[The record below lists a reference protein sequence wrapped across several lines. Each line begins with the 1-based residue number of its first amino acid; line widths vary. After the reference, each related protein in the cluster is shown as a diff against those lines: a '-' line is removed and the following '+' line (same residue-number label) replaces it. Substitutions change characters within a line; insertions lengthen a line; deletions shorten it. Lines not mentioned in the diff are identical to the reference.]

1 MPDPIVL
8 PNVNF
13 DLRNAVFAPK
23 PASEPIVRRPEQ
35 TFERDRLNFQAPRE
49 QPVLSLRGLKYQE
62 DLGDGWRFEASA
74 TPRRRGTVSVGIR
87 RTF

>member
-8 PNVNF
+8 PNLNF
-13 DLRNAVFAPK
+13 DLRNAAFAPR
-23 PASEPIVRRPEQ
+23 PADQPRPRRNER

-49 QPVLSLRGLKYQE
+49 QPILSLRGLKYQE
-62 DLGDGWRFEASA
+62 DLGEGWKFEASA
-74 TPRRRGTVSVGIR
+74 TPRHRGTVSVGIR